1 MKQNLKN
8 ELVHFLIDRNPNWVS
23 EAIIKNHVPK
33 YNDTAIKNALQELC
47 DAGFVKKEI
56 DPRQGQIK
64 SVDYYRIILDNLDI
78 RETIKVG
85 DIEFPRIL
93 SLEKAQFLPENFN
106 EQIQQLAKYSKSL
119 DDYAAKLERIEK
131 EQKNYWAKTITVF
144 TILLGLLAVVL
155 DKLPRTIT
163 TPSLGLKDSLWQN
176 FVPLIPFCSIIIVF
190 ALVIYFVIKK

>member
-8 ELVHFLIDRNPNWVS
+8 EIVRLLIDRNPNWVS
-23 EAIIKNHVPK
+23 EAIIKNHVSK
-33 YNDTAIKNALQELC
+33 CNDTAIKNALQELC
-47 DAGFVKKEI
+47 DADFVKKEI

-85 DIEFPRIL
+85 NIEFPRIL
-93 SLEKAQFLPENFN
+93 SLEKLHLLPENLN

-163 TPSLGLKDSLWQN
+163 TPSLGLKDLLWQN